1 MRPCLPPSFS
11 LPPRLRSWITFVGQ
25 LRKSCLLP
33 RSCLFSCSTCSEIRL
48 FFFFFFFIFR
58 ERERIFDGRIIFWK
72 IRRWR
77 KGDDRRMNLRLGT
90 HLRANVFVERVRVDN
105 DDNTGVTR
113 FKEKYRNDAVIEANL
128 YIFKS
133 VQSRDNL
140 QRKWSIVRGFW
151 KWFSIRLDEQN
162 NSCTFCKTR
171 NPKETIIIHS

>member
-48 FFFFFFFIFR
+48 FFFFSFIYREGEDFR
-58 ERERIFDGRIIFWK
+58 REDYILEDTKVKEGRWSKDESAF
-72 IRRWR
+72 
-77 KGDDRRMNLRLGT
+77 G
-90 HLRANVFVERVRVDN
+90 NVFVERVRVDN

-113 FKEKYRNDAVIEANL
+113 FKKKYRNDAVIEANL
-128 YIFKS
+128 YIFKG

-140 QRKWSIVRGFW
+140 QREWSIVRGFW